1 MSLNKEVKDVQ
12 SENYKTLTE
21 EIEDNTNK
29 WKGIPGSQIGGINI
43 VKKTTLPNA
52 FYRCS
57 AILIKIPMAFSMEM
71 HETLKSQKYLE
82 KEQQNWRYHM
92 L

>member
-12 SENYKTLTE
+12 SENYKTLME

-29 WKGIPGSQIGGINI
+29 WKGISCSQIGGINI

-52 FYRCS
+52 FYRGS
-57 AILIKIPMAFSMEM
+57 AILIKIPMAFSMET
-71 HETLKSQKYLE
+71 HKTLKSQKYLE